1 MDLQSFSTEL
11 FMVPLILQYITPW
24 SRYAILLFFSKAPC
38 HLITN
43 PSYLGEFSHGSLHSS
58 VQKGS
63 WFLILQYI
71 IFHGSSHSSVQN
83 TVEQIQNSP
92 FLQYSTMFM
101 DNLILVHETHNPSHT
116 HGCKIIELKRVHVCF
131 IPSYSTPWRRYI
143 VLFTPPV
150 HLGPSIGFNTPC
162 S

>member
-1 MDLQSFSTEL
+1 MLFQFLVDMACDLCEHDSYTHSPVQNTLDQVHNS
-11 FMVPLILQYITPW
+11 LILQY
-24 SRYAILLFFSKAPC
+24 SSMYLG

-43 PSYLGEFSHGSLHSS
+43 PSYLGEISHGSPPSS
-58 VQKGS
+58 IQNGS

-116 HGCKIIELKRVHVCF
+116 HG
-131 IPSYSTPWRRYI
+131 S
-143 VLFTPPV
+143 
-150 HLGPSIGFNTPC
+150 
-162 S
+162 